1 MVWVFLCTC
10 VYHLLLYYLTVYSA
24 LGTSSCCYFLRCVCD
39 EKRTAQLNSTQLN
52 STQLN
57 STQLNSTQHSNSAR
71 QQECIEVM
79 KYLELFSTPN
89 YIQYLQFALGLAV
102 CMQNSSIIPNMHF
115 LFSPVFHQW
124 GDHTRH
130 TITSRRNHQFYVVS
144 ATLQNILTTPLKT
157 VRSICYNILYFQQQH

>member
-57 STQLNSTQHSNSAR
+57 STQLNSTQQLGTTTRMHRSHEIFGIVFNTKLHS
-71 QQECIEVM
+71 V
-79 KYLELFSTPN
+79 F
-89 YIQYLQFALGLAV
+89 AV
-102 CMQNSSIIPNMHF
+102 CIRSSSLHAKF
-115 LFSPVFHQW
+115 QHHTKHAFSFFSSFPPM
-124 GDHTRH
+124 
-130 TITSRRNHQFYVVS
+130 RRSH
-144 ATLQNILTTPLKT
+144 
-157 VRSICYNILYFQQQH
+157 